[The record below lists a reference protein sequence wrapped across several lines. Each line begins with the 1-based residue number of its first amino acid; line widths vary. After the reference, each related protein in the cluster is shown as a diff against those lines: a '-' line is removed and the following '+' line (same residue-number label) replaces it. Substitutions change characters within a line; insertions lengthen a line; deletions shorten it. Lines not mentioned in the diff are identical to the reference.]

1 MQLGGSFLKES
12 SKANTSPHAQ
22 SRLRAEVPKDPGE
35 KIENVEVKSCS
46 CLCDL
51 ASCST
56 SPDFSAVVLK
66 TSVNVNHFTRS
77 GKQKCVEWR
86 WT

>member
-1 MQLGGSFLKES
+1 MQLGGRFLKES
-12 SKANTSPHAQ
+12 SKANASPHAQ
-22 SRLRAEVPKDPGE
+22 SRLRAGLPKDPGE
-35 KIENVEVKSCS
+35 KIEKVEVESFS
-46 CLCDL
+46 YLCDL

-56 SPDFSAVVLK
+56 SPDFSGVVLK
-66 TSVNVNHFTRS
+66 TSVNVNHFTRF